1 MAKKKKKTSKKAT
14 PKAGPTVKQ
23 LQSAAKDMNTLMND
37 INNGNY
43 ASPIEMKDDV
53 AYLTENIIGM
63 VEKEMFKQDKDS
75 LNVETIAVI
84 EELGVKFESL
94 ADDPAQGGEE
104 DGDGDVQKEKEEV
117 KAEKKAP
124 VEEDKPGKT
133 TARKEKGKS
142 RYGHTNDSMAALID
156 DLVFEGTT
164 LQKGIKRIIKQF
176 PDKDERLA
184 KNKFIVHVNYL
195 RKQKGIEIESTTTYK
210 VKE

>member
-124 VEEDKPGKT
+124 VKKTKKTKTPGVIQSIVDII
-133 TARKEKGKS
+133 KEKGPITKQ
-142 RYGHTNDSMAALID
+142 DV
-156 DLVFEGTT
+156 LVLLAERFPDRPVKGMGSTFNIQIGGRLTRE
-164 LQKGIKRIIKQF
+164 KGIKIIKG
-176 PDKDERLA
+176 D
-184 KNKFIVHVNYL
+184 NGYS
-195 RKQKGIEIESTTTYK
+195 IEE
-210 VKE
+210 